1 MASSLL
7 TAVTLAHEDRA
18 GEEQTKDRKYRALY
32 DKKRIS
38 NKTTSGHLM
47 GDFVGGIC
55 LCVHTS
61 QTDPGRLM

>member
-7 TAVTLAHEDRA
+7 TVVTLAHEDRE
-18 GEEQTKDRKYRALY
+18 GKEQTKDRKYRALY

-38 NKTTSGHLM
+38 SKTTSGYLM

-55 LCVHTS
+55 LFVHTS
-61 QTDPGRLM
+61 QADPGHIT